1 MMIVNKLSENTDS
14 QIKNFDTS
22 KTLWAG
28 RVNLD
33 SNLRKLNL
41 AVAYEKHKT

>member
-1 MMIVNKLSENTDS
+1 VNIAKV
-14 QIKNFDTS
+14 
-22 KTLWAG
+22 WAG
-28 RVNLD
+28 RANLD